1 MADDETEAPVEPTP
15 LHRIVAFLCHLA
27 LTSAP
32 AQHFLGE
39 QFETIHEATRWIEG
53 VPLLE
58 AILAAAPDP
67 SSSSAVNAFLSGLPE
82 ADRMALSAEVTTGGA
97 AEDGMQ
103 AAEVSLA
110 QLSGLVLQRRD
121 AAIKS
126 ALKEPGISADRM
138 IELLEEAKEI
148 TALLAGIDQRSE
160 FDDELPKS
168 TFKPK
173 VPEWKKRF
181 GDKDSKRVRS

>member
-1 MADDETEAPVEPTP
+1 
-15 LHRIVAFLCHLA
+15 VAFLCQLA

-39 QFETIHEATRWIEG
+39 QFETIHEATRWVEG

-67 SSSSAVNAFLSGLPE
+67 ASSAAVNAFLSGLPE
-82 ADRMALSAEVTTGGA
+82 ADRMALSADVTTGGA
-97 AEDGMQ
+97 TDDGMQ

-126 ALKEPGISADRM
+126 ALKEPGLSAGRM

-148 TALLAGIDQRSE
+148 AALLAGIDQRSE

-181 GDKDSKRVRS
+181 GDKDGTRVRS